1 MREVSIKR
9 ICQRLTQEHGV
20 NLEDK
25 VALDFFARE
34 GDWQTQYYAEKVE
47 KVYAWEVN
55 PSYEDKLKQNLPNN
69 AVVTI
74 GNSFDLAA
82 QKKNFFDIVVLD
94 NPQGCF
100 GKDDVYCE
108 HFEALETSF
117 KLLKE
122 AGGILIFNIKTEP
135 FNYAEKLEWQNR
147 RNNFYSLQDA
157 SLLTKEF
164 VIDFYKK
171 YFSDHGYTTKLIFLE
186 KRPQENG
193 LYALAAKIQR
203 KNNELD

>member
-20 NLEDK
+20 NLGDK

-34 GDWQTQYYAEKVE
+34 GDWQTQYYANKVD
-47 KVYAWEVN
+47 KVHAWEIN
-55 PSYEDKLKQNLPNN
+55 PEHKDKLRQNLPDN
-69 AVVTI
+69 AIVTI

-82 QKKNFFDIVVLD
+82 QKKYFFDIVVL
-94 NPQGCF
+94 
-100 GKDDVYCE
+100 
-108 HFEALETSF
+108 TSCI
-117 KLLKE
+117 
-122 AGGILIFNIKTEP
+122 APNKTEP
-135 FNYAEKLEWQNR
+135 FNYTEKFEWQNR